1 MALYYRRVRR
11 LGFQAAPVLLTL
23 LEKRL
28 AYLEWLSHWHQRD
41 MCDESPTNP
50 FMTFT
55 FLEVG
60 KALME
65 NEDDDLTKSRE
76 I

>member
-1 MALYYRRVRR
+1 MALLYKWVPFP
-11 LGFQAAPVLLTL
+11 GFHAGSMLLTL

-28 AYLEWLSHWHQRD
+28 AFLEWLSHWPQRD

-50 FMTFT
+50 FMAFT

-60 KALME
+60 KALVE
-65 NEDDDLTKSRE
+65 DDLTKSRE

>member
-1 MALYYRRVRR
+1 MALLYKWGHRPS
-11 LGFQAAPVLLTL
+11 LHAGSMLLTL

-28 AYLEWLSHWHQRD
+28 AFLEWLSHWPQRD

-65 NEDDDLTKSRE
+65 DDLTKSRE

>member
-1 MALYYRRVRR
+1 MALLYKWVSFP
-11 LGFQAAPVLLTL
+11 GFHAGSMLLTL

-28 AYLEWLSHWHQRD
+28 AFLEWLSHWPQRD

-65 NEDDDLTKSRE
+65 DDLTKSRE

>member
-1 MALYYRRVRR
+1 MALLYKWVPFP
-11 LGFQAAPVLLTL
+11 GFHAGSMLLTL

-28 AYLEWLSHWHQRD
+28 AFLEWLSHWPQRD

-50 FMTFT
+50 FMAFA

-65 NEDDDLTKSRE
+65 DDLTKSRE